1 MTNHTVVALEKPEF
15 GRDLLTELLRDG
27 AHRLIEQAVQAE
39 LEEWLG
45 SYSGRR
51 LADGRVGVVR
61 NGYHPERRIVTG
73 IGPVT
78 VRIPKVAQPDG
89 RAGGV
94 SFGPGSS
101 VCAAE
106 PVPGCGDP
114 LVVSEGRCGG

>member
-39 LEEWLG
+39 LEELLG
-45 SYSGRR
+45 DYSGRR

-73 IGPVT
+73 IGPGDGEDSE
-78 VRIPKVAQPDG
+78 VRSRTGAP
-89 RAGGV
+89 GGV

>member
-78 VRIPKVAQPDG
+78 VQDSEGAQPDG